1 MARDRGHG
9 ASDEFILIAGEFRL
23 EITTPD
29 PPLTPAT
36 LLSRGVSHPFWA
48 GSRFCLEQFLAEMVR
63 RGALRGPEDSI
74 TEQPRWEHGAS
85 EDADALGQPLHLVV
99 LRREGPTEVPIGGQ
113 PRPGQRVLCHK
124 LLPARVV
131 TLVRD
136 VPLAHLPL
144 QLSEVQPRLVLL
156 GPGEQGLACTEHGPE
171 RLSSARTLS
180 ALPVT
185 SPGSMKVKPHP
196 SQPAQPIEI

>member
-1 MARDRGHG
+1 MG
-9 ASDEFILIAGEFRL
+9 
-23 EITTPD
+23 
-29 PPLTPAT
+29 
-36 LLSRGVSHPFWA
+36 
-48 GSRFCLEQFLAEMVR
+48 
-63 RGALRGPEDSI
+63 
-74 TEQPRWEHGAS
+74 QPRWEHGAS
-85 EDADALGQPLHLVV
+85 EDADTLGQPLHLVV

-131 TLVRD
+131 TLVSD

-171 RLSSARTLS
+171 RLSSAHTLS

-196 SQPAQPIEI
+196 SQPAQPIEIQLRLLLTAQPIGGSAMLRIHGKCTCSLHHPHSQ